1 MSEIKK
7 VTKVSDQ
14 TLNAIK
20 RKSALAM
27 PNNPSDHGMK
37 AADIKNGF
45 VAFVTDA
52 NNSVID
58 EVNRVVDEV
67 NTAFEEVDKVVDNTT
82 KLANASGGFAVGQAA
97 AATTGFAGGKEAKE
111 NGGGGAV
118 GQSASGTAGF
128 AGGYEA
134 KETMNG
140 GAVGAQAE
148 ALGGFAGGKGAKE
161 QGNGGAVGFMAEA
174 RDGFAGGSSAK
185 ALANGSVQLGAGT
198 NNTPNTLQFKG
209 YKLVDAAGLLYENN
223 KKLAD
228 IYVGKSQHNDDLGTK
243 QDKTDNALATENKN
257 IVNAINELLTA
268 INALREMIINE
279 KHFRG
284 FYQSSS
290 ELPTEGVDKNDFAY
304 IADDNSIWI
313 YGENGWSDSNK
324 DIPDNATKVS
334 VGTTTTGA
342 PGTQA
347 KVVNSG
353 TSSDAI
359 FDFTIPR
366 GDPGEAQLVCW
377 DVGLHEGSKSD
388 SLIGKAITPNLSYFN
403 RTPKA
408 GDRFLIIEAIVT
420 SLTQPTLEDVRLCWA
435 QVQSIGEENAVN
447 ATITAQQSVMGLQG
461 KQGEQGE
468 QGEQGTSYLMR
479 MTPKVASTPPTT
491 SYTENWSAFNRNPTI
506 EDVAIVIWENNSTGL
521 TYICQYIANGINVNP
536 PTATFQL
543 APYPIRITG
552 EQGPEGE
559 PGIQGP
565 AGPQGKQGIQGPK
578 GEKGDP
584 FSIYKT
590 YTSISA
596 MNADATNVPDGMFVL
611 IENGVDDP
619 DSSKLFIRTTDGSET
634 FQYITDLSGA
644 QGIQGPQGVGVS
656 NITLDESTDSGN
668 VYTITMTDGSSY
680 QITAPIGPQ
689 GVQGPQGG
697 PGPQGVQ
704 GNPGRDA
711 LFYMQTLSVNVVSL
725 ASYQFSV
732 QTDVFNRTPVAEDV
746 FQAIASNSND
756 SKTYLCL
763 CKVQSVSGT
772 SATCQ
777 VVASQCVTGPQ
788 GVQGP
793 QGVPGLTA
801 EQIATLTYLSNN
813 MVVDQSAGTVTF
825 SLEIAAPSFNAV
837 TE

>member
-82 KLANASGGFAVGQAA
+82 KLANASGGFAAGQAA
-97 AATTGFAGGKEAKE
+97 AATTGFAGGKEAQE
-111 NGGGGAV
+111 NGNGGAI
-118 GQSASGTAGF
+118 GQEASATAGF
-128 AGGYEA
+128 AGGYNA
-134 KETMNG
+134 KETLNG
-140 GAVGAQAE
+140 GAVGSEAQAT
-148 ALGGFAGGKGAKE
+148 GGFAGGKGAKE

-198 NNTPNTLQFKG
+198 NNIANTLQFKG

-223 KKLAD
+223 RKLAD

-359 FDFTIPR
+359 LDFTIPR
-366 GDPGEAQLVCW
+366 GDPGEAQLVCY
-377 DVGLHEGSKSD
+377 DVKLLIDTDTIIGSE
-388 SLIGKAITPNLSYFN
+388 LENANNLFN
-403 RTPKA
+403 RTPEV
-408 GDRFLIIEAIVT
+408 GDKFMILAYSLPSLSQATIEGAY
-420 SLTQPTLEDVRLCWA
+420 LCWA
-435 QVQSIGEENAVN
+435 EIQSVTDTTSHSEIVGY
-447 ATITAQQSVMGLQG
+447 QSVMGP
-461 KQGEQGE
+461 KGEQGE
-468 QGEQGTSYLMR
+468 TGLDYLIFTQTIDGQSVYLPISNFNREPNVGEHFFAILSDGSDVYFARLKVGNKNEEIQAVSIDNTDAKFVNIKGSKGDKGDPGEQ
-479 MTPKVASTPPTT
+479 
-491 SYTENWSAFNRNPTI
+491 
-506 EDVAIVIWENNSTGL
+506 
-521 TYICQYIANGINVNP
+521 
-536 PTATFQL
+536 
-543 APYPIRITG
+543 
-552 EQGPEGE
+552 
-559 PGIQGP
+559 GIQGP
-565 AGPQGKQGIQGPK
+565 QGNPGPQGIQGPK

-619 DSSKLFIRTTDGSET
+619 DSAKLYVRTTDGSEA

-656 NITLDESTDSGN
+656 NITLDEGTDSGN

-756 SKTYLCL
+756 SKTYLCI

>member
-82 KLANASGGFAVGQAA
+82 KLANASGGFAAGQAA
-97 AATTGFAGGKEAKE
+97 AATTGFAGGKEAQE
-111 NGGGGAV
+111 NGNGGAI
-118 GQSASGTAGF
+118 GQEASATAGF
-128 AGGYEA
+128 AGGYNA
-134 KETMNG
+134 KETLNG
-140 GAVGAQAE
+140 GAVGSEAQAT
-148 ALGGFAGGKGAKE
+148 GGFAGGKGAKE

-198 NNTPNTLQFKG
+198 NNIANTLQFKG

-223 KKLAD
+223 RKLAD

-353 TSSDAI
+353 TESNAV

-366 GDPGEAQLVCW
+366 GDRGVSQLVCY
-377 DVGLHEGSKSD
+377 DVKLLIDTDTIIGSE
-388 SLIGKAITPNLSYFN
+388 LENANNLFN
-403 RTPKA
+403 RTPEV
-408 GDRFLIIEAIVT
+408 GDKFMILAY
-420 SLTQPTLEDVRLCWA
+420 SLPSLSQPTVEGAYLCWA
-435 QVQSIGEENAVN
+435 AIQSVTDTTSHSRIIGY
-447 ATITAQQSVMGLQG
+447 QSVMGPKGEQG
-461 KQGEQGE
+461 EQGDTGANGEDYLVYMSAIVDKNVPATSIYNLPTANFNRSPNIDDVFLAICRNTETNKSYICWYRVAYTEGAWVTRSVLFTYTETTGVQGPKGEQGE
-468 QGEQGTSYLMR
+468 QGEQG
-479 MTPKVASTPPTT
+479 P
-491 SYTENWSAFNRNPTI
+491 
-506 EDVAIVIWENNSTGL
+506 
-521 TYICQYIANGINVNP
+521 
-536 PTATFQL
+536 
-543 APYPIRITG
+543 
-552 EQGPEGE
+552 
-559 PGIQGP
+559 
-565 AGPQGKQGIQGPK
+565 QGIQGPK

-619 DSSKLFIRTTDGSET
+619 DSAKLYVRTTDGSEA

-704 GNPGRDA
+704 GNPGKDA
-711 LFYMQTLSVNVVSL
+711 LFYMQTLSVNVVSI

-732 QTDVFNRTPVAEDV
+732 QTDVFNRTPVSEDV

>member
-58 EVNRVVDEV
+58 EVNRIVDEV
-67 NTAFEEVDKVVDNTT
+67 NDGIEDVDKVVDNTT
-82 KLANASGGFAVGQAA
+82 KLSNTNGGFAAGQAA

-118 GQSASGTAGF
+118 GQSASATAGF

-148 ALGGFAGGKGAKE
+148 ALGGFAGGNGAKE
-161 QGNGGAVGFMAEA
+161 QGNGGAVGFLAEA

-198 NNTPNTLQFKG
+198 NNIANTLQFKG

-228 IYVGKSQHNDDLGTK
+228 TYVGKRQHNDDLGTK

-359 FDFTIPR
+359 LDFTIPR
-366 GDPGEAQLVCW
+366 GDPGEAQLVCY
-377 DVGLHEGSKSD
+377 DVKLLIDTDTIIGSE
-388 SLIGKAITPNLSYFN
+388 LENANNLFN
-403 RTPKA
+403 RTPEV
-408 GDRFLIIEAIVT
+408 GDKFMILAY
-420 SLTQPTLEDVRLCWA
+420 SLPSLSQPTVEGAYLCWA
-435 QVQSIGEENAVN
+435 AIQSVTDTTSHSRIIGY
-447 ATITAQQSVMGLQG
+447 QSVMGP
-461 KQGEQGE
+461 KGEQGE
-468 QGEQGTSYLMR
+468 QGEIGKDALVCLSIQVH
-479 MTPKVASTPPTT
+479 P
-491 SYTENWSAFNRNPTI
+491 
-506 EDVAIVIWENNSTGL
+506 
-521 TYICQYIANGINVNP
+521 VNP
-536 PTATFQL
+536 PSHGMTLLKTNFNREPVIGENVYIIWANEETSDTFFCYCQV
-543 APYPIRITG
+543 
-552 EQGPEGE
+552 EGE
-559 PGIQGP
+559 HDFQSVNFLLLSTYKLTGP
-565 AGPQGKQGIQGPK
+565 AGPQGEQGIQGPQGKQGPQGIQGPK

-619 DSSKLFIRTTDGSET
+619 DSAKLYVRTTDGSEA

-756 SKTYLCL
+756 SKTYLCI

-825 SLEIAAPSFNAV
+825 SLEVTAPSFNAV

>member
-58 EVNRVVDEV
+58 EVNRIVDEV
-67 NTAFEEVDKVVDNTT
+67 NDGIEDVDKVVDNTT
-82 KLANASGGFAVGQAA
+82 KLSNTNGGFAAGQAA

-118 GQSASGTAGF
+118 GQSASAKAGF

-148 ALGGFAGGKGAKE
+148 ALGGFAGGNGAKE
-161 QGNGGAVGFMAEA
+161 QGNGGAVGFMAEV
-174 RDGFAGGSSAK
+174 RDGFAGGSNAK

-198 NNTPNTLQFKG
+198 NNIANTLQFKG

-228 IYVGKSQHNDDLGTK
+228 IYVGKSQHKDDLGTK

-353 TSSDAI
+353 TESNAV

-366 GDPGEAQLVCW
+366 GDRGEAQLVCY
-377 DVGLHEGSKSD
+377 DVKLLIDTDTIIGSE
-388 SLIGKAITPNLSYFN
+388 LENANNLFN
-403 RTPKA
+403 RTPEV
-408 GDRFLIIEAIVT
+408 GDKFMILAYSLPSLSQATIEGAY
-420 SLTQPTLEDVRLCWA
+420 LCWA
-435 QVQSIGEENAVN
+435 EIQSVTDTTSHSEIVGY
-447 ATITAQQSVMGLQG
+447 QSVMGP
-461 KQGEQGE
+461 KGEQGE
-468 QGEQGTSYLMR
+468 TGLDYLIF
-479 MTPKVASTPPTT
+479 TQTIDGQ
-491 SYTENWSAFNRNPTI
+491 SAYLPISNFNREPNVGEHFFAI
-506 EDVAIVIWENNSTGL
+506 LSDGSDVYFARLKVGNKNEEIQAVSIDNTDAEIVNIKGSKGDK
-521 TYICQYIANGINVNP
+521 GD
-536 PTATFQL
+536 
-543 APYPIRITG
+543 TG
-552 EQGPEGE
+552 EQGPQGA
-559 PGIQGP
+559 PGATGP
-565 AGPQGKQGIQGPK
+565 QGIQGPK

-596 MNADATNVPDGMFVL
+596 MNADATNVPDGTFVL

-619 DSSKLFIRTTDGSET
+619 DSAKLYVRTTDGSEA

-689 GVQGPQGG
+689 GVQGLQGG

-777 VVASQCVTGPQ
+777 VVASQSVTGPQ

>member
-82 KLANASGGFAVGQAA
+82 KLANASGGFAAGQAA

-118 GQSASGTAGF
+118 GQSASATVGF

-148 ALGGFAGGKGAKE
+148 ALGGFAGGNGAKE

-198 NNTPNTLQFKG
+198 NNTANTLQFKG

-228 IYVGKSQHNDDLGTK
+228 IYVGKSQHKDDLGTK

-353 TSSDAI
+353 TESNAV

-366 GDPGEAQLVCW
+366 GDRGEAQLVCY
-377 DVGLHEGSKSD
+377 DVKLLIDTDTIIGSE
-388 SLIGKAITPNLSYFN
+388 LENANNLFN
-403 RTPKA
+403 RTPEV
-408 GDRFLIIEAIVT
+408 GDKFMILAYSLPSLSQATIEGAY
-420 SLTQPTLEDVRLCWA
+420 LCWA
-435 QVQSIGEENAVN
+435 EIQSVTDTTSHSEIVGY
-447 ATITAQQSVMGLQG
+447 QSVMGP
-461 KQGEQGE
+461 KGEQGE
-468 QGEQGTSYLMR
+468 TGLDYLIF
-479 MTPKVASTPPTT
+479 TQTIDGQSVYLPIS
-491 SYTENWSAFNRNPTI
+491 NFNREPNVGEHFFAI
-506 EDVAIVIWENNSTGL
+506 LSDGSDVYFARLKVGNKNEEIQAVSIDNTDAEIVNIKGSKGDK
-521 TYICQYIANGINVNP
+521 GD
-536 PTATFQL
+536 
-543 APYPIRITG
+543 TG
-552 EQGPEGE
+552 EQGP
-559 PGIQGP
+559 QG
-565 AGPQGKQGIQGPK
+565 AQGATGPQGLQGPK

-611 IENGVDDP
+611 IENGVNDP
-619 DSSKLFIRTTDGSET
+619 DSAKLYVRTTDGLEA

-756 SKTYLCL
+756 SKTYLCI

-825 SLEIAAPSFNAV
+825 SLEVTAPSFNAV

>member
-58 EVNRVVDEV
+58 EVNRIVDEV
-67 NTAFEEVDKVVDNTT
+67 NDGLEDVDKVVDNTI
-82 KLANASGGFAVGQAA
+82 KLSNTNGGFAAGQAA

-118 GQSASGTAGF
+118 GQSASATVGF

-161 QGNGGAVGFMAEA
+161 QGNGGAVGYMAEA

-185 ALANGSVQLGAGT
+185 ALAIGSVQLGAGT
-198 NNTPNTLQFKG
+198 NNEANTCQFKN
-209 YKLVDAAGLLYENN
+209 YKLVDDLGLLYENN
-223 KKLAD
+223 QKVAD
-228 IYVGKSQHNDDLGTK
+228 TYVGKEQYKEELQTK
-243 QDKTDNALATENKN
+243 QNKTDNSLATENKN
-257 IVNAINELLTA
+257 IVNAINELLSA
-268 INALREMIINE
+268 INALRDKMVKED
-279 KHFRG
+279 HFRG

-290 ELPTEGVDKNDFAY
+290 DLPTEGVDENDFAY

-313 YGENGWSDSNK
+313 YGVNGWADSGK
-324 DIPDNATKVS
+324 DIPNNATKVS

-359 FDFTIPR
+359 LDFTIPR
-366 GDPGEAQLVCW
+366 GDPGEAQLVCY
-377 DVGLHEGSKSD
+377 DVKLLIDTNTIIGSE
-388 SLIGKAITPNLSYFN
+388 LENANNLFN
-403 RTPKA
+403 RTPEV
-408 GDRFLIIEAIVT
+408 GDKFMILAYSLPSLSQATIEGAY
-420 SLTQPTLEDVRLCWA
+420 LCWA
-435 QVQSIGEENAVN
+435 EIQSVTDTTSHSEIVGY
-447 ATITAQQSVMGLQG
+447 QSVMGPKGEQGETGLDYLIFTQTIDGQSAYLPISNFNREPNVGEHFFAILSDGSDVYFARLKVGNKNEEIQAVSIDNTDAKFVNIKGSKGDKGDTGEQGIQGPQG
-461 KQGEQGE
+461 KQG
-468 QGEQGTSYLMR
+468 
-479 MTPKVASTPPTT
+479 P
-491 SYTENWSAFNRNPTI
+491 
-506 EDVAIVIWENNSTGL
+506 
-521 TYICQYIANGINVNP
+521 
-536 PTATFQL
+536 
-543 APYPIRITG
+543 
-552 EQGPEGE
+552 
-559 PGIQGP
+559 
-565 AGPQGKQGIQGPK
+565 QGIQGPK

-596 MNADATNVPDGMFVL
+596 MNADATNVSDGMFVL

-619 DSSKLFIRTTDGSET
+619 DSAKLYVRTTDGSEA

-732 QTDVFNRTPVAEDV
+732 QTDAFNRTPVAEDV

-756 SKTYLCL
+756 SKTYLCI

-777 VVASQCVTGPQ
+777 VVASQSVTGPQ

>member
-58 EVNRVVDEV
+58 EVNRIVDEV
-67 NTAFEEVDKVVDNTT
+67 NDGLEDVDKVVDNTT
-82 KLANASGGFAVGQAA
+82 KLSNTNGGFAAGQAA

-118 GQSASGTAGF
+118 GQSASATVGF

-198 NNTPNTLQFKG
+198 NNTANTLQFKG

-223 KKLAD
+223 RKLAD

-268 INALREMIINE
+268 INALRDKMVNE

-353 TSSDAI
+353 TESNAV

-377 DVGLHEGSKSD
+377 NVGLHEGSKSD
-388 SLIGKAITPNLSYFN
+388 SLIGKAITPNLQYFN

-408 GDRFLIIEAIVT
+408 GDRFIILEAIVT

-461 KQGEQGE
+461 VQGLQGEQGEAALIPNRFMVQDVVEPTGYFFDMSFNREPYADEEFYVLYKNTRTNIVYECIAYVSRPAGTRGQCYFSIIERITGAQGTEGAQGIQGPQGEPGEQGE
-468 QGEQGTSYLMR
+468 QG
-479 MTPKVASTPPTT
+479 
-491 SYTENWSAFNRNPTI
+491 
-506 EDVAIVIWENNSTGL
+506 
-521 TYICQYIANGINVNP
+521 
-536 PTATFQL
+536 
-543 APYPIRITG
+543 
-552 EQGPEGE
+552 
-559 PGIQGP
+559 
-565 AGPQGKQGIQGPK
+565 PQGLQGPK

-611 IENGVDDP
+611 IENGTDDP
-619 DSSKLFIRTTDGSET
+619 DSAKLYVRTTDGSEA

-644 QGIQGPQGVGVS
+644 QGIQGPQGVGIS
-656 NITLDESTDSGN
+656 NITLKESTASGN
-668 VYTITMTDGSSY
+668 IYTIAMTDGSSY
-680 QITAPIGPQ
+680 EITAPIGPQ
-689 GVQGPQGG
+689 GVQGLQGG

-711 LFYMQTLSVNVVSL
+711 LFYIQTLSVNVVSL

-772 SATCQ
+772 SVTCQ

-825 SLEIAAPSFNAV
+825 SLEIVAPSFNAV
-837 TE
+837 TEE

>member
-58 EVNRVVDEV
+58 EVNRIVDEV
-67 NTAFEEVDKVVDNTT
+67 NDGIEDVDKVVDNTT
-82 KLANASGGFAVGQAA
+82 KLSNTNGGFAAGQAA

-118 GQSASGTAGF
+118 GQSASATVGF

-161 QGNGGAVGFMAEA
+161 QGNGGAVGYMAEA

-185 ALANGSVQLGAGT
+185 ALAIGSVQLGAGT
-198 NNTPNTLQFKG
+198 NNEANTCQFKN
-209 YKLVDAAGLLYENN
+209 YKLVDDLGLLYENN
-223 KKLAD
+223 QKVAD
-228 IYVGKSQHNDDLGTK
+228 TYVGKEQYKEELQTK
-243 QDKTDNALATENKN
+243 QNKTDNSLATENKN
-257 IVNAINELLTA
+257 IVNAINELLSA
-268 INALREMIINE
+268 INSLRDKMVKED
-279 KHFRG
+279 HFRG

-290 ELPTEGVDKNDFAY
+290 DLPTEGVDENDFAY

-313 YGENGWSDSNK
+313 YGVNGWADSGK
-324 DIPDNATKVS
+324 DIPNNATKVS
-334 VGTTTTGA
+334 VGTTTTSA

-353 TSSDAI
+353 TESNAV

-377 DVGLHEGSKSD
+377 DVGVNEGSKSD
-388 SLIGKAITPNLSYFN
+388 SLIGKAITPDLSYFN

-408 GDRFLIIEAIVT
+408 GDRFLILEAIVT
-420 SLTQPTLEDVRLCWA
+420 SLTQPALEDVRLCWA
-435 QVQSIGEENAVN
+435 KVQSIGEENAVN

-461 KQGEQGE
+461 VQGLQGEQGEAALIPNRFMVQDVVEPTGYFFDMNFNREPYAGEEFYVLYKNTRTNIVYECIAYVSRSAGTRGQCYFSIIERITGAQGTEGAQGIQGPQGEPGEQGE
-468 QGEQGTSYLMR
+468 QG
-479 MTPKVASTPPTT
+479 P
-491 SYTENWSAFNRNPTI
+491 
-506 EDVAIVIWENNSTGL
+506 
-521 TYICQYIANGINVNP
+521 
-536 PTATFQL
+536 
-543 APYPIRITG
+543 
-552 EQGPEGE
+552 
-559 PGIQGP
+559 
-565 AGPQGKQGIQGPK
+565 QGIQGPK

-619 DSSKLFIRTTDGSET
+619 DSAKLYVRTTDGSEA

>member
-67 NTAFEEVDKVVDNTT
+67 NDGLEDVDKVVDNTT
-82 KLANASGGFAVGQAA
+82 KLANASGGFAAGQAA
-97 AATTGFAGGKEAKE
+97 AATTGFAGGKEAQE
-111 NGGGGAV
+111 NGNGGAI
-118 GQSASGTAGF
+118 GQEASATSGF
-128 AGGYEA
+128 AGGYNA
-134 KETMNG
+134 KETLNG
-140 GAVGAQAE
+140 GAVGSEAQAT
-148 ALGGFAGGKGAKE
+148 GGFAGGKGAKE

-198 NNTPNTLQFKG
+198 NNIANTLQFKG

-223 KKLAD
+223 RKLAD

-290 ELPTEGVDKNDFAY
+290 DLPTEGVDKNDFAY

-366 GDPGEAQLVCW
+366 GDRGVSQLVCY
-377 DVGLHEGSKSD
+377 DVKLLIDTDTIIGSE
-388 SLIGKAITPNLSYFN
+388 LENANNLFN
-403 RTPKA
+403 RTPEV
-408 GDRFLIIEAIVT
+408 GDKFMILAY
-420 SLTQPTLEDVRLCWA
+420 SLPSLSQPTVEGAYLCWA
-435 QVQSIGEENAVN
+435 AIQSVTDTTSHSQIVGY
-447 ATITAQQSVMGLQG
+447 QSVMGP
-461 KQGEQGE
+461 KGEQGE
-468 QGEQGTSYLMR
+468 QGEQGPQGEVGESYLFCNDIYLKLSGTIESGDTAQTLR
-479 MTPKVASTPPTT
+479 I
-491 SYTENWSAFNRNPTI
+491 YFNREPLVGDMFFMLGAEGASI
-506 EDVAIVIWENNSTGL
+506 EKE
-521 TYICQYIANGINVNP
+521 YILFNKVTQVSETHVDFEVVELGPNIKGI
-536 PTATFQL
+536 
-543 APYPIRITG
+543 
-552 EQGPEGE
+552 
-559 PGIQGP
+559 PGTT
-565 AGPQGKQGIQGPK
+565 GPQGKPGPQGIQGPK

-596 MNADATNVPDGMFVL
+596 MNADAANVPDGMFVL

-619 DSSKLFIRTTDGSET
+619 DSSKLYVRTTDGSEA

-697 PGPQGVQ
+697 SGPQGVQ

-825 SLEIAAPSFNAV
+825 SLEVTAPSFNAV

>member
-1 MSEIKK
+1 
-7 VTKVSDQ
+7 
-14 TLNAIK
+14 
-20 RKSALAM
+20 
-27 PNNPSDHGMK
+27 
-37 AADIKNGF
+37 
-45 VAFVTDA
+45 
-52 NNSVID
+52 
-58 EVNRVVDEV
+58 
-67 NTAFEEVDKVVDNTT
+67 
-82 KLANASGGFAVGQAA
+82 
-97 AATTGFAGGKEAKE
+97 
-111 NGGGGAV
+111 
-118 GQSASGTAGF
+118 
-128 AGGYEA
+128 
-134 KETMNG
+134 
-140 GAVGAQAE
+140 
-148 ALGGFAGGKGAKE
+148 
-161 QGNGGAVGFMAEA
+161 
-174 RDGFAGGSSAK
+174 
-185 ALANGSVQLGAGT
+185 
-198 NNTPNTLQFKG
+198 
-209 YKLVDAAGLLYENN
+209 
-223 KKLAD
+223 
-228 IYVGKSQHNDDLGTK
+228 
-243 QDKTDNALATENKN
+243 
-257 IVNAINELLTA
+257 
-268 INALREMIINE
+268 
-279 KHFRG
+279 
-284 FYQSSS
+284 
-290 ELPTEGVDKNDFAY
+290 
-304 IADDNSIWI
+304 
-313 YGENGWSDSNK
+313 
-324 DIPDNATKVS
+324 
-334 VGTTTTGA
+334 
-342 PGTQA
+342 
-347 KVVNSG
+347 
-353 TSSDAI
+353 
-359 FDFTIPR
+359 
-366 GDPGEAQLVCW
+366 
-377 DVGLHEGSKSD
+377 
-388 SLIGKAITPNLSYFN
+388 
-403 RTPKA
+403 
-408 GDRFLIIEAIVT
+408 
-420 SLTQPTLEDVRLCWA
+420 
-435 QVQSIGEENAVN
+435 
-447 ATITAQQSVMGLQG
+447 
-461 KQGEQGE
+461 
-468 QGEQGTSYLMR
+468 MR

-506 EDVAIVIWENNSTGL
+506 EDVAIVIWENNSTGI
-521 TYICQYIANGINVNP
+521 TYICQYIANSINVNP

-565 AGPQGKQGIQGPK
+565 QGEQGPQGIQGPK

-590 YTSISA
+590 YTSISS

-619 DSSKLFIRTTDGSET
+619 DSAKLYVRTTDGSET

-689 GVQGPQGG
+689 GVQGLQGG

-732 QTDVFNRTPVAEDV
+732 QTDAFNRTPVAEDV

-837 TE
+837 TED

>member
-82 KLANASGGFAVGQAA
+82 KLANASGGFAAGQAA
-97 AATTGFAGGKEAKE
+97 AATTGFAGGKEAQE
-111 NGGGGAV
+111 NGNGGAI
-118 GQSASGTAGF
+118 GQEASATAGF
-128 AGGYEA
+128 AGGYNA
-134 KETMNG
+134 KETLNG
-140 GAVGAQAE
+140 GAVGSEAQAT
-148 ALGGFAGGKGAKE
+148 GGFAGGSEAKE
-161 QGNGGAVGFMAEA
+161 TSLGGAVGYKAEV
-174 RDGFAGGSSAK
+174 RDGFAGGSNAK

-198 NNTPNTLQFKG
+198 NNIANTLQFKG

-228 IYVGKSQHNDDLGTK
+228 IYVGKSQHKDDLGTK

-353 TSSDAI
+353 TESNAV

-366 GDPGEAQLVCW
+366 GDRGVAQLVCY
-377 DVGLHEGSKSD
+377 DVKLLIDIDTIIGSELES
-388 SLIGKAITPNLSYFN
+388 ANNLFN
-403 RTPKA
+403 RTPEV
-408 GDRFLIIEAIVT
+408 GDKFMILAY
-420 SLTQPTLEDVRLCWA
+420 SLPSLSQPTVTVEGAYLCWA
-435 QVQSIGEENAVN
+435 AIQSVTDTTSHSRIIGY
-447 ATITAQQSVMGLQG
+447 QSVMGP
-461 KQGEQGE
+461 KGE
-468 QGEQGTSYLMR
+468 QGEQGTDGESYLAVCFGLNVEPVQGFTNGVTLGLFNR
-479 MTPKVASTPPTT
+479 QPKVNDFAFALIQGFGAMEGRSWLAELKVLETDPPHDGAPLCQIRYISETT
-491 SYTENWSAFNRNPTI
+491 
-506 EDVAIVIWENNSTGL
+506 
-521 TYICQYIANGINVNP
+521 
-536 PTATFQL
+536 
-543 APYPIRITG
+543 
-552 EQGPEGE
+552 
-559 PGIQGP
+559 GP
-565 AGPQGKQGIQGPK
+565 AGPQGEQGIEGPQGEQGPQGIQGPK

-584 FSIYKT
+584 FAIYKT

-619 DSSKLFIRTTDGSET
+619 DSAKLYVRTTDGSEA

-756 SKTYLCL
+756 SKTYLCI

-825 SLEIAAPSFNAV
+825 SLEVTAPSFNAV